1 MLKNIRFF
9 LLMLVAAFIL
19 PLSISCVNDRQE
31 CLIVGDSID
40 IRHATLLN
48 IVECD
53 GYSVADIKNP
63 WKEGLLHRYILLPKG
78 EPLPQSLPSGTILR
92 VPLDSIILFST
103 VHSELI
109 CNLGCA
115 ATVVGVCEAQY
126 MTQPTIAYGVKK
138 GEILDCGSSLNVDI
152 EKVMQLQPQAVWVL
166 PYENGGYGKLGKLSL
181 PLVECVEYM
190 ESSPLG
196 GAEWMRF
203 YGRLMGRAAD
213 SDSLFAFVESRY
225 MQLRDS
231 VSRCSS
237 RPTLLCELKSSSA
250 WYVPGGTSTIGQLY
264 SDAGA
269 DYLFA
274 DYKQSGSVPL
284 AFETILDKAATADF
298 WLLKYGGKEKSYS
311 SLLEEFGGY
320 KHIKAFEQRN
330 IYACALDKKR
340 FYEETPFRPDIL
352 LEELAAIF
360 HPELFVNHSLR
371 YYEKLQ
377 EK

>member
-1 MLKNIRFF
+1 MCVCVLCMAVYAYTLSSCRYESQEYNI
-9 LLMLVAAFIL
+9 
-19 PLSISCVNDRQE
+19 E
-31 CLIVGDSID
+31 GDTLD
-40 IRHATLLN
+40 IRHASLLN

-53 GYSVADIKNP
+53 GYSVVDIKNP
-63 WKEGLLHRYILLPKG
+63 WREGLLQRYILLSKG
-78 EPLPQSLPSGTILR
+78 EPLPQSLPDGTILR

-103 VHSELI
+103 VHSELV
-109 CNLGCA
+109 CNLGCSDA
-115 ATVVGVCEAQY
+115 VVGVCESQY
-126 MTQPTIAYGVKK
+126 MTQPQIVEAVENGSVA
-138 GEILDCGSSLNVDI
+138 DCGSTLNVDI
-152 EKVMQLQPQAVWVL
+152 ERVMQLQPQAVWVL
-166 PYENGGYGKLGKLSL
+166 PYENGGYGKLGKLSF

-203 YGRLMGRAAD
+203 YGRLLGVATKA
-213 SDSLFAFVESRY
+213 DSLFASVERSY
-225 MQLRDS
+225 IQLRDS
-231 VSRCSS
+231 VSRCNS

-250 WYVPGGTSTIGQLY
+250 WYVPGGTSTMGQLY
-264 SDAGA
+264 TDAGA

-274 DYKQSGSVPL
+274 DYKQSGAVPL
-284 AFETILDKAATADF
+284 SFETILDKAADADF

-320 KHIKAFEQRN
+320 KYFKAFEEKY
-330 IYACALDKKR
+330 IYACRLNEKR

-352 LEELAAIF
+352 LAELAAIF
-360 HPELFVNHSLR
+360 HPELFVNHRLR